1 MTDASNDTDNLPP
14 PSAPESIPFSMRAF
28 ASAEDANRLANRLAS
43 YVRLISRCM
52 DLSQLDGVTVAYDYD
67 AALAELDRGVE
78 GLRMLTRSNDD
89 QLIGVGMA
97 PAVVRDGIVKVHVVL
112 NGPYV
117 EGIEADDAEEPS
129 EAFSTAL
136 YLLAHECAH
145 VQVTTDKD
153 HAFPGTILQRRISGY
168 EEAIFIQINEACWEE
183 YAACRLSAVFGLDQ
197 LQYYEEG
204 LRGVLGVAREQ
215 AALAREAFWNHR
227 DLNRA
232 VAEVAPPLVEPLR
245 LASYVL
251 GHIDGLAGD
260 AAISD
265 ETRHALAAAGYD
277 GYFDE
282 LAVVL
287 RTLWG
292 ERREWTHF
300 CEFDVIADVARDALW
315 SGGIVIRPA
324 PDDGATIHVWEPEVV
339 NPVDIGLVRH
349 WTTDGDS

>member
-227 DLNRA
+227 DLMYLA
-232 VAEVAPPLVEPLR
+232 TLTDLEVTLRFPMKRGTHSRLPAMMGTSMNWLWCYAPCGVSDASGRISANSTSSPTSRVMPSGPVESSSVQR
-245 LASYVL
+245 
-251 GHIDGLAGD
+251 
-260 AAISD
+260 
-265 ETRHALAAAGYD
+265 
-277 GYFDE
+277 
-282 LAVVL
+282 
-287 RTLWG
+287 RT
-292 ERREWTHF
+292 T
-300 CEFDVIADVARDALW
+300 
-315 SGGIVIRPA
+315 A
-324 PDDGATIHVWEPEVV
+324 PRYMCGSPK
-339 NPVDIGLVRH
+339 
-349 WTTDGDS
+349 